1 MAPGQQVEIHG
12 VPLSDIVEHFDL
24 EVVSDGGVE
33 LAARMITTAQV
44 NRPGL
49 QWAGYSEHFP
59 TDRIQLIGRAE
70 LGYMMTLS
78 EETGWTRLE
87 QYAQMGMPAV
97 ILARNLHF
105 DPRGIEMSLDYGIP
119 VLRTPMP
126 TSDFASQLN
135 WFLAM
140 ELAPRV
146 VLHAGLVDVAG
157 EGVLILGRSGI
168 GKSET
173 ALELIRRGHRLIAD
187 DTVEVRRPSEHD
199 LIGRAPGRMRYFM
212 EIKGIGIVNLRL
224 LYGIGSVKANADLS
238 MVVALEHLV
247 PDRDFSKEPD
257 RTEILGVTLPLVTIP
272 VRPGRNTAVLIETAA
287 MDIRARRLAH
297 HGGDRS
303 DVRLHMLESL
313 E

>member
-1 MAPGQQVEIHG
+1 MARGLP
-12 VPLSDIVEHFDL
+12 
-24 EVVSDGGVE
+24 VVQRGIDMAQE
-33 LAARMITTAQV
+33 YQIPILRTTAQ
-44 NRPGL
+44 
-49 QWAGYSEHFP
+49 
-59 TDRIQLIGRAE
+59 T
-70 LGYMMTLS
+70 T
-78 EETGWTRLE
+78 
-87 QYAQMGMPAV
+87 
-97 ILARNLHF
+97 
-105 DPRGIEMSLDYGIP
+105 
-119 VLRTPMP
+119 
-126 TSDFASQLN
+126 DFASQVN

-146 VLHAGLVDVAG
+146 ILHAGLIDVAG

-168 GKSET
+168 GKSEA

-187 DTVEVRRPSEHD
+187 DTVEVRRPSEHE
-199 LIGRAPGRMRYFM
+199 LIGRAPDRMRYFM

-238 MVVALEHLV
+238 IVVSLEHLT

-303 DVRLHMLESL
+303 DARLHMLESL
-313 E
+313 G